1 MADDRDESQK
11 TEEPTQKR
19 LADAREKGDIAK
31 SQEVVNWVVIG
42 AGTLVLLA
50 FGGSMARDL
59 EAVMRPFLASPHD
72 IVIDPPSTLKLTKSL
87 ALAVLQ
93 ILAVPFLLLMAA
105 GVSGHLLQQ
114 PPVFSPSRLQLKF
127 EKLSPLAGFKRLFG
141 GQAIINLVK
150 GVTKLVIIGAV
161 AIGVLWP
168 AREKAGGLVSLDPA
182 LYLPAARDL
191 SLKLLGAVLAV
202 LALMALLD
210 FVYQRHDFIK
220 RQRMTK
226 QEVRDE
232 HRQLE
237 GDPHVKGKIKQVRLE
252 RARRR
257 MMARVPEATVVVTN
271 PTHYAVVLL
280 YEQGKTNAPLCV
292 AKGVD
297 ALAARIKKVAEEHKV
312 PIVEDAPL
320 ARALYASVDLEEEIP
335 PEHYKAVASVI
346 GYVFRLKGMTKA
358 LARR

>member
-19 LADAREKGDIAK
+19 LADAREKGDVAK
-31 SQEVVNWVVIG
+31 SQEIVHWFVIS
-42 AGTLVLLA
+42 AGTLMLLV

-59 EAVMRPFLASPHD
+59 GVVMRPFLAAPHD
-72 IVIDPPSTLKLTKSL
+72 VVIDPQGALKLAKSL

-105 GVSGHLLQQ
+105 GVSGHLLQN
-114 PPVFSPSRLQLKF
+114 PPVFSPSRLELKF
-127 EKLSPLAGFKRLFG
+127 EKLSLLKGFKRLFG
-141 GQAIINLVK
+141 TQSIVNLLK

-161 AIGVLWP
+161 AFGVLWP
-168 AREKAGGLVSLDPA
+168 ARAKVGHLVSLDPA
-182 LYLPAARDL
+182 LYLPAARAL
-191 SLKLLGAVLAV
+191 ALKLLGAVLAV
-202 LALMALLD
+202 LALMAFFD
-210 FVYQRHDFIK
+210 FVYQRHDFFK

-271 PTHYAVVLL
+271 PTHYAVALL
-280 YEQGKTNAPLCV
+280 YEQRKTNAPLCV

-297 ALAARIKKVAEEHKV
+297 ALAARIRKVAEEHNV

-320 ARALYASVDLEEEIP
+320 ARALYGSVELEEEIP
-335 PEHYKAVASVI
+335 PEHYKAVAGVI
-346 GYVFRLKGMTKA
+346 GYVFRLKGMAKSA
-358 LARR
+358 ARR

>member
-1 MADDRDESQK
+1 MADDRDDAQK

-19 LADAREKGDIAK
+19 LAEAREKGDVAK
-31 SQEVVNWVVIG
+31 SQEIVNWVTIG

-59 EAVMRPFLASPHD
+59 AQVMQPFLAAPHD
-72 IVIDPPSTLKLTKSL
+72 IVIDPPGALKLTKSL
-87 ALAVLQ
+87 TIAVLQ
-93 ILAVPFLLLMAA
+93 VLAVPFLLFMAA
-105 GVSGHLLQQ
+105 GVLGHLLQQ
-114 PPVFSPSRLQLKF
+114 PPAFTTERLKLKL
-127 EKLSPLAGFKRLFG
+127 EKLSPLAGFKRIFG
-141 GQAIINLVK
+141 AQALLNLAK
-150 GVTKLVIIGAV
+150 GLTKLVIVGAV
-161 AIGVLWP
+161 AFGVLWP
-168 AREKAGGLVSLDPA
+168 ERDAVGGLVSLDPA

-210 FVYQRHDFIK
+210 YVYQRYEHIK
-220 RQRMTK
+220 RLRMTR
-226 QEVRDE
+226 QEIRDE

-271 PTHYAVVLL
+271 PTHYAVALL
-280 YEQGKTNAPLCV
+280 YEQGKTEAPLCV
-292 AKGVD
+292 AKGMN
-297 ALAARIKKVAEEHKV
+297 ALALRIREVAEEHNV
-312 PIVEDAPL
+312 PIVEDPPL
-320 ARALYASVDLEEEIP
+320 ARALYASVELEEEIP

-346 GYVFRLKGMTKA
+346 GYVFRLKGITRNPA
-358 LARR
+358 HN

>member
-1 MADDRDESQK
+1 MADGHDDSQR

-19 LADAREKGDIAK
+19 LADAREKGDFAK
-31 SQEVVNWVVIG
+31 SQEIVNWVVIG

-59 EAVMRPFLASPHD
+59 EAVMRPFLAAPHD
-72 IVIDPPSTLKLTKSL
+72 IVVDPSSALKLTKSL

-105 GVSGHLLQQ
+105 AVSGHLLQN
-114 PPVFSPSRLQLKF
+114 PPVFAPSRLQLKL

-141 GQAIINLVK
+141 TQAIINLVK

-161 AIGVLWP
+161 TFGVLWP
-168 AREKAGGLVSLDPA
+168 ARKKIGNLVSLDPA
-182 LYLPAARDL
+182 LYLPVTRQL

-210 FVYQRHDFIK
+210 FVYQRHAFIK

-252 RARRR
+252 RARLR

-271 PTHYAVVLL
+271 PTHYAVALF
-280 YEQGKTNAPLCV
+280 YEQGKTNAPRCV

-297 ALAARIKKVAEEHKV
+297 ALAARIRKVAEEHEV

-320 ARALYASVDLEEEIP
+320 ARALYGSVELEEEIP
-335 PEHYKAVASVI
+335 PEHYKAVAGVI
-346 GYVFRLKGMTKA
+346 GYVLQLKHA
-358 LARR
+358 LTRSKRR